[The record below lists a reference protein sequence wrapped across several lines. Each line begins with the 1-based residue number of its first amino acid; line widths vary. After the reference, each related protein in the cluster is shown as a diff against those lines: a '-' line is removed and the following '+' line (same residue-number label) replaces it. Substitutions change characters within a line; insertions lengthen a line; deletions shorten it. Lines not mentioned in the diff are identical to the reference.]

1 MFFNFWRPSRYCSS
15 SNHYVLRDSQQFRL
29 ISEGVA
35 SVPAVY
41 QFLSVEQKSKV
52 IFVPRSFTNLF
63 FIGILICA
71 RCTEVMILNAFDTWS
86 YKLTTGLLV

>member
-1 MFFNFWRPSRYCSS
+1 MLHDTYPVFFNFWRPSRYCSS

-52 IFVPRSFTNLF
+52 IFVPRALYSKLSHIKCDLKF
-63 FIGILICA
+63 FPSLQRHSIMK
-71 RCTEVMILNAFDTWS
+71 RRE
-86 YKLTTGLLV
+86 

>member
-1 MFFNFWRPSRYCSS
+1 LIFGEFG
-15 SNHYVLRDSQQFRL
+15 V

-52 IFVPRSFTNLF
+52 IFVPRSFF
-63 FIGILICA
+63 F
-71 RCTEVMILNAFDTWS
+71 EQ
-86 YKLTTGLLV
+86 K